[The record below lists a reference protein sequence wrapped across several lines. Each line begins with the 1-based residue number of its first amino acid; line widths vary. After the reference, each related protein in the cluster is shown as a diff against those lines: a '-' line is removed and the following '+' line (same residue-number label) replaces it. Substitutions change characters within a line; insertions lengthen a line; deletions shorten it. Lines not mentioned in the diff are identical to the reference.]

1 MAQQQNRTGTMG
13 IGALSKATGIPV
25 ETLRTW
31 ERRYGFPDPERN
43 DAGHRIY
50 QSDVVSH
57 LRLID
62 EALQQGYRPSNVVGI
77 PREDLADLLG
87 VTEDTSSPS
96 AGDSDSDAVSV
107 RQPDNAVIVP
117 WLEATVDLD
126 GEALEAALRNDW
138 HQLGALNFL
147 NDRVQPFL
155 FELGTAWAERRI
167 EVAHEHFASERLRD
181 FLTSHWRPL
190 SDRSRGARVVCATL
204 PGENH
209 CLGLQMAA
217 MVLAIAGC
225 RIVYLGTDT
234 PVEDIAQAA
243 STFDTAGAVISI
255 SVAANRF
262 MARRDL
268 TRLRE
273 SLPEDVDLIAGG
285 LGAPNGV
292 PSIQVLNDLDGL
304 FAWAKQIV
312 ANHSGAVRH

>member
-31 ERRYGFPDPERN
+31 ERRYGFPNPERN
-43 DAGHRIY
+43 DAGHRVY
-50 QSDVVSH
+50 RTAVVSH

-77 PREDLADLLG
+77 PRDELAGLLG
-87 VTEDTSSPS
+87 VAEQTSSQQDD
-96 AGDSDSDAVSV
+96 GDEAVV
-107 RQPDNAVIVP
+107 RHPENRAIIP
-117 WLEATVDLD
+117 WLEATVALD

-147 NDRVQPFL
+147 NQRVEPFL

-217 MVLAIAGC
+217 MVLAVAGC
-225 RIVYLGTDT
+225 RVVYLGTDT
-234 PVEDIAQAA
+234 PVDDIAQAS
-243 STFDTAGAVISI
+243 STFETSAVVVSVSI
-255 SVAANRF
+255 AANRF

-268 TRLRE
+268 TRLRDA
-273 SLPEDVDLIAGG
+273 LDPEVSLIAGG
-285 LGAPNGV
+285 LGAP
-292 PSIQVLNDLDGL
+292 DGL
-304 FAWAKQIV
+304 PDIDVLEGLDHLFTWAKDVI
-312 ANHSGAVRH
+312 AGSAGPTRH